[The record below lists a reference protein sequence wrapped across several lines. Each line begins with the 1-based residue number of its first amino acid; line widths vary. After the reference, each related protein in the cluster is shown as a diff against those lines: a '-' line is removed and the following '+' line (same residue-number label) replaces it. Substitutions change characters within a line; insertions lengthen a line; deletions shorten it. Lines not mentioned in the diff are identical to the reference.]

1 MRTFALTMVCA
12 TAVLGLGADS
22 AFAIAPFQVEFYKLY
37 LTDHPDKEFVAYAK
51 KEAKCNICHQGKKPG
66 PHHNAYGEHLEELLD
81 AKTDKKDKK
90 KIQEALEKVA
100 KMHSDPNDDK
110 SPTYGELIAKS
121 KLPGGDLE
129 KSKEEP
135 KEEEKK

>member
-1 MRTFALTMVCA
+1 MRTFALMFCA
-12 TAVLGLGADS
+12 VALCALGAES
-22 AFAIAPFQVEFYKLY
+22 ASAIAPFQVEFYKLY
-37 LTDHPDKEFVAYAK
+37 VNDHSDKEFSAYVK

-66 PHHNAYGEHLEELLD
+66 PHHNAYGKQLAELLD

-90 KIQEALEKVA
+90 KIAEALAKVA
-100 KMHSDPNDDK
+100 EMHSDPEDDK
-110 SPTYGELIAKS
+110 SPTFGELIADS

-135 KEEEKK
+135 KDEEKK